1 MPCIGHRKLS
11 LVGKSGARLT
21 WENGRTFPA
30 KLWSSP
36 KNWRVQQTTIDIP
49 IAVFSLCCCFIVS
62 IAVIVP
68 LRVKGLP
75 SNISIAVVWLG
86 GAEGNGRKVAVHAQ
100 TRPCLVGG
108 PDQRLD
114 L

>member
-1 MPCIGHRKLS
+1 MHRTQKTFAGGEERGAPN
-11 LVGKSGARLT
+11 VGKWKNIPRQA
-21 WENGRTFPA
+21 
-30 KLWSSP
+30 LWSSP

-49 IAVFSLCCCFIVS
+49 IAVFSLCRCFIVS

-68 LRVKGLP
+68 LRVKGSP
-75 SNISIAVVWLG
+75 SNISIAVRGLG